1 MPVQLTPDTT
11 FSLTT
16 EDIRAFM
23 RDQPEYNIL
32 LDDVEFSNVDIQRAM
47 RLTVAKWNALPPI
60 TNLTG
65 PEFLNEWV
73 LLCGVCCILLKS
85 EGLRQK
91 RNQLT
96 VQDGNIANVGLDEKE
111 SLYLKWSMIFCDEFE
126 RLAQAAK
133 IQQNMESI
141 LDDGR
146 GRCGPSNGFGSGYRY
161 IGRYTT

>member
-1 MPVQLTPDTT
+1 MPVQLTPTTT

-16 EDIRAFM
+16 GDIRAFM

-32 LDDVEFSNVDIQRAM
+32 LDDIEFENDDINRAM
-47 RLTVAKWNALPPI
+47 RLTVAKWNAIPPI
-60 TNLTG
+60 SNVTG
-65 PEFLNEWV
+65 PEFLNEWI

-111 SLYLKWSMIFCDEFE
+111 SLYLKWSMVFCDEFE
-126 RLAQAAK
+126 RLAQSQK
-133 IQQNMESI
+133 IQENMESI
-141 LDDGR
+141 LDG
-146 GRCGPSNGFGSGYRY
+146 GPGMPSNGFGSGYRY
-161 IGRYTT
+161 IGKYTT